1 MYFQNQSL
9 HIRVRRWYYIWLSDV
24 HLPVHCISHNLFKQL
39 TSVIANSGCGGCVPI
54 WYAAFKVN
62 DSDKKLVGGKKE
74 LDTETNV
81 WSLESFIRWSVGIA
95 DRR

>member
-1 MYFQNQSL
+1 M
-9 HIRVRRWYYIWLSDV
+9 
-24 HLPVHCISHNLFKQL
+24 
-39 TSVIANSGCGGCVPI
+39 
-54 WYAAFKVN
+54 N